1 LGLNQQNDWPS
12 QNFKYG
18 KWVPIWCGCDTLDLN
33 FSAQTVEGI
42 RMLYAPLVAT
52 WRSSWLSY
60 LPLTVVF
67 DRLAAAQRSLTRL
80 AVTVGVLGLAACA
93 SPPPPPPPPVVSE
106 IQLSV
111 IAGADVNPDAR
122 KRASPVTVRIYAL
135 KSAAPFE
142 AADFFSLFEKDTA
155 TLGSELVQREEF
167 LMRPGDQKAL
177 PMKFGPEVKAI
188 GVMVAYRD
196 LERARWREVH
206 TIDIGKAVDLKV
218 RLNGSQIALEKKLL
232 PPPPPPAKK

>member
-1 LGLNQQNDWPS
+1 MLHAPS
-12 QNFKYG
+12 
-18 KWVPIWCGCDTLDLN
+18 
-33 FSAQTVEGI
+33 
-42 RMLYAPLVAT
+42 VAVLRFVLPPT
-52 WRSSWLSY
+52 RLLQRADAGWRN
-60 LPLTVVF
+60 
-67 DRLAAAQRSLTRL
+67 LTRL
-80 AVTVGVLGLAACA
+80 ALTLGVLAVAACA
-93 SPPPPPPPPVVSE
+93 KPPAPPPPPVVSE
-106 IQLSV
+106 IQLQV
-111 IAGADVNPDAR
+111 LAGADVNPDAR

-142 AADFFSLFEKDTA
+142 AADFFSLFDKDTA

-177 PMKFGPEVKAI
+177 PLRFGPEVKAI

-196 LERARWREVH
+196 LERARWRDVH

-218 RLNGSQIALEKKLL
+218 RLNGSQIAFESRLL

>member
-1 LGLNQQNDWPS
+1 
-12 QNFKYG
+12 
-18 KWVPIWCGCDTLDLN
+18 
-33 FSAQTVEGI
+33 
-42 RMLYAPLVAT
+42 MLHAPLEAVL
-52 WRSSWLSY
+52 RSV
-60 LPLTVVF
+60 LPLT
-67 DRLAAAQRSLTRL
+67 RLPQRAGAAWSSLTRL
-80 AVTVGVLGLAACA
+80 ALTLGVLAVVACA
-93 SPPPPPPPPVVSE
+93 KPPAPPPPPVVSE
-106 IQLSV
+106 IQLQV
-111 IAGADVNPDAR
+111 LAGADVNPDAR
-122 KRASPVTVRIYAL
+122 RRASPVTVRIYAL

-142 AADFFSLFEKDTA
+142 AADFFSLFDKDTA

-218 RLNGSQIALEKKLL
+218 LLNGSQIAFEKKLL
-232 PPPPPPAKK
+232 PPPPPAKK